1 MYGIVSFLVYYLSS
15 IAFKLKKYR
24 NKPKCLFL
32 YCNLLV
38 RIPISLKPILNTL
51 KHLHQLVL
59 LDHIRHHCVEVV

>member
-15 IAFKLKKYR
+15 IAFKLKKVQ
-24 NKPKCLFL
+24 NKPNVCSVLYLLSAFL
-32 YCNLLV
+32 
-38 RIPISLKPILNTL
+38 SLKPILHTL